1 MAKAI
6 VMQQTGGPECLLWQ
20 DVEIGDPGPGEA
32 RIRQTAVGLNYIDV
46 YVRTGAYPLLQLPGT
61 PGMEAAGVVE
71 AVGDGVTHIKP
82 GDRVAYGTVLGAY
95 ADTRIAPADRLVP
108 ISEGVE
114 DPTAAAM
121 MLKGMTAEYLLHRT
135 TQVRP
140 GDTILMHAAAGGVGL
155 ILCPWAKHIGA
166 TVIGTVGSD
175 EKAALAKAHGCDH
188 TIVYSR
194 DDFVGRVEEITGGKG
209 VNKVFDGVGK
219 DTFQGSFDCL
229 APMGHLVSFGQSSGP
244 VEPVTTA
251 MLGQK
256 SATLS
261 RPSLFHYSAAA
272 EDLQAM
278 AANLMDVVAK
288 GVVTIEIGQT
298 YPLAEAAQAH
308 RDLEARKTTG
318 STVLLP

>member
-1 MAKAI
+1 MPKAI

-20 DVEIGDPGPGEA
+20 DVEVGEPGPGEA

-46 YVRTGAYPLLQLPGT
+46 YVRTGAYPLLKLPGT

-71 AVGDGVTHIKP
+71 AVGDGVSHIKP

-95 ADTRIAPADRLVP
+95 AEQRIAPADRLVP
-108 ISEGVE
+108 IAEGVE
-114 DPTAAAM
+114 DRTAAAM

-135 TQVRP
+135 TQVKP
-140 GDTILMHAAAGGVGL
+140 GDTVLMHAAAGGVGL

-194 DDFVGRVEEITGGKG
+194 EDFVGRVEEITGGKG
-209 VNKVFDGVGK
+209 VQKVFDGVGK

-251 MLGQK
+251 LLAQK

-261 RPSLFHYSAAA
+261 RPSLFHYTAAPG
-272 EDLQAM
+272 DLRDV

-288 GVVTIEIGQT
+288 GVVKIEIGQT

>member
-1 MAKAI
+1 MPKAI

-20 DVEIGDPGPGEA
+20 DVEVGEPGPGEA

-46 YVRTGAYPLLQLPGT
+46 YVRTGAYPLLKLPGT

-71 AVGDGVTHIKP
+71 AVGDGVSHIKP

-95 ADTRIAPADRLVP
+95 AEQRIAPADRLVP
-108 ISEGVE
+108 IAEGVE
-114 DPTAAAM
+114 DRTAAAM

-135 TQVRP
+135 TQVKP
-140 GDTILMHAAAGGVGL
+140 GDTVLMHAAAGGVGL

-194 DDFVGRVEEITGGKG
+194 EDFVGRVEEITGGKG
-209 VNKVFDGVGK
+209 VQKVFDGVGK

-251 MLGQK
+251 LLAQK

-261 RPSLFHYSAAA
+261 RPSLFHYTAAPG
-272 EDLQAM
+272 DLRNV

-288 GVVTIEIGQT
+288 GVVKIEIGQT